1 MLEDEEVEEVVVEGL
16 EAGQGLDELEAVLP
30 LAVQDELPQE
40 DQVIREVAVDDPA
53 LPLEADLA
61 DGHGSVLE
69 ELTDQLDHVLF
80 SEDQMG
86 PTQAGHLQ
94 CILSSV

>member
-1 MLEDEEVEEVVVEGL
+1 MFEDEEVEEVEVECL
-16 EAGQGLDELEAVLP
+16 EAGQRLDELEAVLP

-40 DQVIREVAVDDPA
+40 DEVVRQVAVDDPA

-69 ELTDQLDHVLF
+69 ELADQLDHVLL

-86 PTQAGHLQ
+86 PTQAGHLK
-94 CILSSV
+94 